1 MYALL
6 EAYRHTE
13 PFKEPRTAF
22 SSIYFVLAGRCL
34 NLYSSTPCQ
43 PGRVGEMTFEEAYA
57 HVLVGGSPHSR
68 QWGIGKRLVNS
79 AHKEELTDVQKDLLS
94 QEYVRLNATQ
104 LESLPI
110 SSFFIYCPV
119 CPCFLQTALE
129 ICADMTSK
137 LIDPIIRPAD
147 QLSSSCCTYE
157 KAVEGLTGILNAVK
171 KADDLDAKATTYQ
184 KRLAKAIDRL
194 WIEQRLFK
202 LEDEENLLLDT
213 HPLQR
218 ASHIFEEHSHSE
230 WWNTLQNS
238 QIVFLAETE
247 TCLPIMQAEPFPRKA
262 RIARENEIYQMKKE
276 NGHFDGKWERRFLGT
291 FTPRIRKQNKS
302 QTSFAVSP
310 GHTFSMTNTTDS
322 PTTFR
327 STSPPP
333 SPNAKRQKTTP
344 LATKGSENGE
354 TSIPYI
360 AEGSISDQ

>member
-1 MYALL
+1 
-6 EAYRHTE
+6 
-13 PFKEPRTAF
+13 
-22 SSIYFVLAGRCL
+22 
-34 NLYSSTPCQ
+34 
-43 PGRVGEMTFEEAYA
+43 
-57 HVLVGGSPHSR
+57 
-68 QWGIGKRLVNS
+68 VNS
-79 AHKEELTDVQKDLLS
+79 AHKYELTEMQKELLS
-94 QEYVRLNATQ
+94 QAYIDYNATP

-110 SSFFIYCPV
+110 SRFFIYCPV

-129 ICADMTSK
+129 IYADMTSE
-137 LIDPIIRPAD
+137 LIDPTIRPTD

-157 KAVEGLTGILNAVK
+157 KAVEALTGILNAVK
-171 KADDLDAKATTYQ
+171 KADDLDAKATTYH
-184 KRLAKAIDRL
+184 KRLAMAIDRL

-202 LEDEENLLLDT
+202 LDDEENLLLDT

-218 ASHIFEEHSHSE
+218 ASHIIEEHSQSSE
-230 WWNTLQNS
+230 GWDTVQKF